1 LNRMMAAV
9 TRLSAAARVCW
20 FSCPREAVTRL
31 ALVELAGHETAQRRV
46 VEPAQG
52 EQGPLNK
59 ADLAEGGSDAELL
72 PVPWTPR

>member
-1 LNRMMAAV
+1 LLVLVPAV
-9 TRLSAAARVCW
+9 AEATKPVERDG
-20 FSCPREAVTRL
+20 PREAVTRL

-46 VEPAQG
+46 VEPSQG